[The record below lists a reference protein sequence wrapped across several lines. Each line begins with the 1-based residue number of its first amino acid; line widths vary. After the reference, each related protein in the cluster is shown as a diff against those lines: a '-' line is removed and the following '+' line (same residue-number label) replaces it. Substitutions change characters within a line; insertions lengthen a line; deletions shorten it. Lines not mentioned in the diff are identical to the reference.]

1 MTASQKRQIQILTEI
16 RDAWI
21 GELARAKKP
30 TAIKFA
36 EEQIAAYNA
45 KILAVEKV

>member
-1 MTASQKRQIQILTEI
+1 MNRQLKILTEI
-16 RDAWI
+16 RDSWI
-21 GELARAKKP
+21 VELSRAKKP

-45 KILAVEKV
+45 KILAVENA